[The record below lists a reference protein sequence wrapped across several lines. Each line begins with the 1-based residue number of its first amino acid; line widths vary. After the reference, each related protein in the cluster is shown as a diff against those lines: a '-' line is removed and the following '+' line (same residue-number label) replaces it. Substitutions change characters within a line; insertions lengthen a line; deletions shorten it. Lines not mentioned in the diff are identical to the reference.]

1 MTAVPDIG
9 LNASQPNLQT
19 ACAFSVERVRIVGPT
34 LTDACAAVFQP
45 SNGSAPPSAQPT
57 TAGSSRGRSLGV
69 APLFV
74 LIALIVCVGLV
85 CVAIAGIRWY
95 RLRVHHM
102 RSRQSRRR
110 FAAMHDDID
119 VAAALELTA
128 EYSEGV
134 ML

>member
-1 MTAVPDIG
+1 MTAVPDLG

-19 ACAFSVERVRIVGPT
+19 ACAFSVERVRVVGPA
-34 LTDACAAVFQP
+34 LTGDCAAAF
-45 SNGSAPPSAQPT
+45 QPT
-57 TAGSSRGRSLGV
+57 TVDSNRGRRPLGF
-69 APLFV
+69 APLPV
-74 LIALIVCVGLV
+74 LIALVACVGLVVV

-102 RSRQSRRR
+102 RPRQSRRR